1 MVSPYILNEAEE
13 GSMSLRLRRGVEKVT
28 NGYAS
33 HIPIPYGCISLAALT
48 VGLAALAVFSTVA
61 IGMTIFK

>member
-1 MVSPYILNEAEE
+1 
-13 GSMSLRLRRGVEKVT
+13 MSLRLRRGVEKVT

-33 HIPIPYGCISLAALT
+33 HIPIPYGCISLAALIL
-48 VGLAALAVFSTVA
+48 GLAAVAVFSTVA